1 MGTRKAITGITAVVL
16 MIGLGSVAAQQAP
29 AFKRTILQQFDLS
42 APGREA
48 VQALVEFPAGSET
61 GLHTH
66 PGEEIS
72 FVEAGPFVLEIDGQ
86 PAKTLKTGDAFMVPA
101 GRIHNGHPPAGGT
114 AKVLATYV
122 IEKGKPV
129 STPAVRK

>member
-1 MGTRKAITGITAVVL
+1 MKTRMTIG
-16 MIGLGSVAAQQAP
+16 IGLGATLIVAALGTLIAQAP
-29 AFKRTILQQFDLS
+29 AFKRTVLQQVELT

-48 VQALVEFPAGSET
+48 VMALAEFPAGSET
-61 GLHTH
+61 GRHTH

-86 PAKTLKTGDAFMVPA
+86 PARTLKTGEVFSVPA
-101 GRIHNGHPPAGGT
+101 GTIHNGHPTPGGT
-114 AKVLATYV
+114 AKVVATYI

-129 STPAVRK
+129 STPAPAK